1 MDCRDTIS
9 VIVPVYNVAQYL
21 PECLDS
27 IVHQT
32 YQNLEIILVDDG
44 STDDSGKICDQYS
57 NGDARIKVIHQEN
70 RGAAAARNAGI
81 ANASGT
87 YIAFVDADDWIE
99 PDTFEGLRNQ
109 MGTADIITAG
119 YWKDYTHSKDKI
131 TECLPA
137 GTYCRVEQIE
147 SVYNHMLYADNGNFD
162 DTLASIWNKLFRLEL
177 VKTFYRELNV
187 SLHYREDTIFV
198 YTYLLRC
205 GSIVVT
211 ANAYY
216 HYRIREGSAVSS
228 EYRLFLKDVN
238 EIYLYLDSLFFRH
251 AASDILRPQLQ
262 KWIVEL
268 SIYGLNEKMGFSE
281 EVKVPIYWMPYQD
294 KLFGK
299 KVVLYGE
306 GKIGKEYRRSLLTSQ
321 ISPVLWV
328 DQSYAKLRQSGLPVD
343 APSDIQN
350 CIFDYILI
358 AIKEE
363 EMARMIRKNL
373 EAMGVAPEKIL
384 WMRPVT
390 LFGASIGR

>member
-1 MDCRDTIS
+1 MDYRDTIS

-32 YQNLEIILVDDG
+32 YQNLEIILIDDG
-44 STDDSGKICDQYS
+44 STDDSGKICDQYLNS
-57 NGDARIKVIHQEN
+57 DARIKVIHQEN
-70 RGAAAARNAGI
+70 RGVAAARNVGI
-81 ANASGT
+81 SNASGT
-87 YIAFVDADDWIE
+87 YVAFIDADDWIE
-99 PDTFEGLRNQ
+99 PNMFEGLRNQ
-109 MGTADIITAG
+109 MGIADVITVG
-119 YWKDYTHSKDKI
+119 YWKEYTHSRDKI

-137 GTYCRVEQIE
+137 GTYCKGEKIE

-177 VKTFYRELNV
+177 VKTFYRELNT
-187 SLHYREDTIFV
+187 SLRYREDTLFV

-205 GSIVVT
+205 ESIVVT

-238 EIYLYLDSLFFRH
+238 EIYLYLDSLFSCH
-251 AASDILRPQLQ
+251 AASDVLRPQLQ

-268 SIYGLNEKMGFSE
+268 SLYGLNEKMGFLE
-281 EVKVPIYWMPYQD
+281 EVKFPIYRIPYQD
-294 KLFGK
+294 KLLGK
-299 KVVLYGE
+299 KVVLYGA
-306 GKIGKEYRRSLLTSQ
+306 GKIGREYRRSLLSSQ
-321 ISPVLWV
+321 ISLVLWV
-328 DQSYAKLRQSGLPVD
+328 DRSYEKLRQSGLLVD

-350 CIFDYILI
+350 CVFDYILV

-363 EMARMIRKNL
+363 DMARMIRKEL
-373 EAMGVAPEKIL
+373 EKMGIAPEKIL
-384 WMRPVT
+384 WMRPAT